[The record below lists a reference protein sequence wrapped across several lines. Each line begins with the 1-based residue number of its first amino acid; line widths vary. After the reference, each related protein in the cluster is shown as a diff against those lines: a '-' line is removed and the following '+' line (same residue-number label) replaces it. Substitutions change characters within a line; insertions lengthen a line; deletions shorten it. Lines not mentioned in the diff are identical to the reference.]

1 MIMQE
6 ARKKHSNLHIY
17 LLYLVVITFVITS
30 VSLSRY
36 TKIVELQDEAKV
48 ARVVV
53 KYVPISAALNGAPI
67 TNLSEGLSL
76 SDMGPGDEVVYT
88 FEIRNYD
95 GEIQNQVKMKYMID
109 ITFDPEPPVLPL
121 TFNLLPAASY
131 PSAGSGWT
139 TLSYGPGNISQSY
152 TLTINW
158 DEGAVAPGYIGQAQT
173 VKIDISSEQMDN

>member
-1 MIMQE
+1 MMKE
-6 ARKKHSNLHIY
+6 SRERHSNLHIY

-36 TKIVELQDEAKV
+36 TKIVELRDEAKA

-53 KYVPISAALNGAPI
+53 KYVPISATLSGVPI
-67 TNLSEGLSL
+67 TDLSEGLSFT
-76 SDMGPGDEVVYT
+76 DMEPGDEVVYT

-95 GEIQNQVKMKYMID
+95 GELQNQVKMKYLID
-109 ITFDPEPPVLPL
+109 VTFDPAPPVLPL
-121 TFNLLPAASY
+121 TFNLVPAASY
-131 PSAGSGWT
+131 PSAGSSWT
-139 TLSYGPGNISQSY
+139 ALSYGPGNIAHSY

-158 DEGAVAPGYIGQAQT
+158 DEDAVAPGYIGQAQT

>member
-1 MIMQE
+1 M
-6 ARKKHSNLHIY
+6 KKKGTESRNLHIY

-48 ARVVV
+48 ARVIV
-53 KYVPISAALNGAPI
+53 KYVPISAALNGTPI

-76 SDMGPGDEVVYT
+76 SDMEPGDELTYV

-95 GEIQNQVKMKYMID
+95 GELQSQVKMKYLID
-109 ITFDPEPPVLPL
+109 VTFDPEPPVLPL
-121 TFNLLPAASY
+121 TYTLLPAASY

-139 TLSYGPGNISQSY
+139 ALSYGPGNIAHSY
-152 TLTINW
+152 TLTITW
-158 DEGAVAPGYIGQAQT
+158 DEDEVDPGYIGQTQT
-173 VKIDISSEQMDN
+173 VKIDISSEQMGN